1 MEKAPSKTLQEQR
14 PQEAADGTLGLEDFA
29 RLFGTSVDALP
40 ESCRALIVEGDFRYR
55 VLVGEERD
63 QTVLD
68 VLKRVDSG
76 QFTTAGKEGRGRWE
90 KGWAENLEGFRKS
103 GRDLS
108 ELVPKYIRPL
118 QAIRLDQNY
127 VMPRDPNFE
136 LKWYEIFQRWLFTTY
151 FQEAK
156 IVYEFGCGSGINLA
170 ALATLYP
177 DKCYVGLDWAAASKE
192 IADEMAQAYG
202 WNMKGQQFDFFHPD
216 KSITIDKGAT
226 VLTVG
231 ALEQTG
237 RNHEAFLE
245 YLLEMS
251 PGLCVNIEPIVEWYD
266 ENQLVD
272 HAAIKFHRQRKYWE
286 GFAGRLKQLE
296 EEGRVEILK
305 AKRSYFG
312 SLYLEGYSQV
322 IWRPR

>member
-1 MEKAPSKTLQEQR
+1 MTKAPSKTLQEQR
-14 PQEAADGTLGLEDFA
+14 PQEAQDGALGLEDFA

-40 ESCRALIVEGDFRYR
+40 ESCRTLILEGDFRYR
-55 VLVGEERD
+55 VLAGEERD
-63 QTVLD
+63 QAVLE

-108 ELVPKYIRPL
+108 ELVPKYIRPQ

-127 VMPRDPNFE
+127 VMPLDPNFE

-151 FQEAK
+151 FQETK
-156 IVYEFGCGSGINLA
+156 VVYEFGCGSGINLA

-177 DKCYVGLDWAAASKE
+177 DKRYVGLDWAVASKE
-192 IADEMAQAYG
+192 IVDEMAQAYG
-202 WNMKGQQFDFFHPD
+202 WHMKGHLFDFFHPD
-216 KSITIDKGAT
+216 KSIKIEEGST
-226 VLTVG
+226 VFTVG

-237 RNHEAFLE
+237 RNHEAFLD

-266 ENQLVD
+266 EDQLVD

-286 GFAGRLKQLE
+286 GFPGRLKQLE
-296 EEGRVEILK
+296 EEGKVEIVK

-312 SLYLEGYSQV
+312 SLYLEGYSQL
-322 IWRPR
+322 IWKPR